1 VAVVVL
7 GSIGGDVVALTDRH
21 PQAGETVMGVSV
33 HHFPGG
39 KGANQAIAAARA
51 GAETVMA
58 GRIGDDDIGR
68 MQRALFK
75 SLNIDASNVKVDPS
89 ASTHTAVIVVDAQG
103 ENRIVV
109 VPGASGL
116 VTPTDVS
123 WLSLKPNDILV
134 AQFETPQDAT
144 LAAFLRA
151 HSTGA
156 RTVLNAAPAQPVIPG
171 LLECTDILVVNET
184 EAAALSGRALSADAS
199 TDDVIDAARSLR
211 RQGQIIVVTMGARG
225 AIAVSDKDLITVSGH
240 PVEAVDTT
248 GAGDCFVG
256 YLAASLAAGEALE
269 QAMELANRAGAVCVQ
284 TLGAGISMPLCE
296 IVEAANLTKPM
307 APIYNR
313 TNGVVR
319 VCTERSCSSPSRR
332 QVTTQQAWPFARPRQ

>member
-1 VAVVVL
+1 LAVVVL
-7 GSIGGDVVALTDRH
+7 GSIGGDVVAVTDRH
-21 PQAGETVMGVSV
+21 PEAGETVMGSSV

-51 GAETVMA
+51 GAETVIA
-58 GRIGDDDIGR
+58 GRIGDDDTGR
-68 MQRALFK
+68 MQLALFQ

-116 VTPTDVS
+116 VTPIDVA
-123 WLSLKPNDILV
+123 WLKLSPTDILV
-134 AQFETPQDAT
+134 AQFETPQDAI

-151 HSTGA
+151 HGTGA

-171 LLECTDILVVNET
+171 LLECTDVLVINET
-184 EAAALSGRALSADAS
+184 EAAALSGRDLAADAEKD
-199 TDDVIDAARSLR
+199 TVVEVARSLCR
-211 RQGQIIVVTMGARG
+211 EGQIIVVTLGARG
-225 AIAVSDKDLITVSGH
+225 AIAVAGKDVVTVSGH
-240 PVEAVDTT
+240 AVEAVDTT

-256 YLAASLAAGEALE
+256 YLAAALAAGEPLE

-284 TLGAGISMPLCE
+284 TLGAGTSMPLRE
-296 IVEAANLTKPM
+296 VVDAATLLP
-307 APIYNR
+307 A
-313 TNGVVR
+313 
-319 VCTERSCSSPSRR
+319 
-332 QVTTQQAWPFARPRQ
+332 VTSG